1 MTAAVAPGPNRAGIA
16 GTVLA
21 HGALIAVALLAAHR
35 AAPRPSVVYEV
46 NLVAAPLPAPAAR
59 NVPTEATP
67 ATTAEDVAPPLT
79 HKKVAPPKP
88 KAKPKAAPAP
98 KQVAKVPQTSTPATP
113 AKGAAPST
121 GQDAVTLRQ
130 AGIDFPYPEYL
141 RNIENQ
147 IFRHWDHSMFRPGFD
162 AKIAFVILKDGSVAS
177 SSIYTTKSSGSFQ
190 FDLNAR
196 GAIESAANQGGFGP
210 LPSGFDG
217 ASLPILFDFS
227 QVAGGGGHS

>member
-1 MTAAVAPGPNRAGIA
+1 MTAAVAPGSNRAGIT
-16 GTVLA
+16 GTVVA
-21 HGALIAVALLAAHR
+21 HGALIALAVVTAHR
-35 AAPRPSVVYEV
+35 AAPLPSVVYEV

-59 NVPTEATP
+59 NLPTEATP

-79 HKKVAPPKP
+79 HKRTVPPKP
-88 KAKPKAAPAP
+88 KAKPAAAPAP
-98 KQVAKVPQTSTPATP
+98 KRVAKVPETSTPATP

-121 GQDAVTLRQ
+121 GQDALSLQQT
-130 AGIDFPYPEYL
+130 GFIFPYPEYL

-162 AKIAFVILKDGSVAS
+162 AKVAFVILKDGSVTP

-196 GAIESAANQGGFGP
+196 GAIESAAAQGGFGP

-227 QVAGGGGHS
+227 QVAGGGGHL